1 MSLAPEQDPQ
11 QTILRDTADAWLAQ
25 CRILLIRLAAL
36 ATAIFVEPWTAVA
49 EAIRAALTKM
59 NDISPGE
66 DSAVPETSAMRRYPH
81 VLNAATNL
89 LGICFIIIGGLK
101 LTNQNTKTWSDE
113 VAWGAA
119 FFLVVSI
126 ILSYSGIRNETSRQ
140 GLARFADWSFMTGIA
155 ALIVSMVIAAYQL

>member
-1 MSLAPEQDPQ
+1 MSLAPQPDRPQ
-11 QTILRDTADAWLAQ
+11 PILRDSADAWLAR
-25 CRILLIRLAAL
+25 CRILLLRLAAL
-36 ATAIFVEPWTAVA
+36 ATAVFLEPWTAVA
-49 EAIRAALTKM
+49 QAIKAALTKM
-59 NDISPGE
+59 DDISQDE
-66 DSAVPETSAMRRYPH
+66 TAAAPETSAMRRYPH

-126 ILSYSGIRNETSRQ
+126 ILSYSGIRSESLRQ
-140 GLARFADWSFMTGIA
+140 GPARFADWSFMVGIA

>member
-11 QTILRDTADAWLAQ
+11 QTILRDAADAWLVRF
-25 CRILLIRLAAL
+25 RILLLRLAAL
-36 ATAIFVEPWTAVA
+36 ATAFFVEPWTAIA
-49 EAIRAALTKM
+49 EAIRAGLTKVS
-59 NDISPGE
+59 DISGE
-66 DSAVPETSAMRRYPH
+66 ERNGISETSAMRRYPH

-113 VAWGAA
+113 IAWGAA
-119 FFLVVSI
+119 FFLVISI
-126 ILSYSGIRNETSRQ
+126 ILSYAGIRSGSQRQWLSGI
-140 GLARFADWSFMTGIA
+140 GDWSFMTGIA